1 MGKFW
6 LPLQIVR
13 FPHWKRSGKIC
24 LFSLVLLVVA
34 AGSIP
39 RSLGSSLR
47 ETVSVETLSAKSDKT
62 KEAFSPRQQRI
73 LADLATADV
82 VYLGETHTRAADH
95 KAQLAI
101 LKALHRQNPKVA
113 IAMEMFQLPYQDTLD
128 RYIRGEISENQLL
141 EQTEYKQRWGYE
153 WDYYA
158 PMLRYAREHQLP
170 AIALN
175 VPTETIRR
183 AATAGWSG
191 LTSQDKQWLP
201 PRSEIH
207 TDNQQY
213 RERLREIFDGM
224 HAEYNSSGNFEFFL
238 LAQVLWDETMAANIA
253 KFATQHPQ
261 YQVVVLAGSGHIA
274 NRYGIPNR
282 VARRMNTAD
291 FTHKSVLLSSQPG
304 KTAIS
309 DSGDSNNI
317 NSAIADYIWH
327 GVRAP
332 HQSTPSTSE

>member
-13 FPHWKRSGKIC
+13 FSHWKSSGKIC
-24 LFSLVLLVVA
+24 LFSLVLLVVT
-34 AGSIP
+34 AGGIP
-39 RSLGSSLR
+39 ISLGSSLR
-47 ETVSVETLSAKSDKT
+47 ETVSVETLSAKPDQTKKT
-62 KEAFSPRQQRI
+62 FSPRQQRI

-82 VYLGETHTRAADH
+82 VYLGETHTQAADH

-101 LKALHRQNPKVA
+101 FKALHRQNPKLA
-113 IAMEMFQLPYQDTLD
+113 IAMEMFQLPYQDALD

-141 EQTEYKQRWGYE
+141 EQTEYKQRWGYD

-158 PMLRYAREHQLP
+158 PILRYAREHQLP

-183 AATAGWSG
+183 AATGGWSG

-201 PRSEIH
+201 PRSEIQM
-207 TDNQQY
+207 DNPQY
-213 RERLREIFDGM
+213 RQRLREIFDGM
-224 HAEYNSSGNFEFFL
+224 HAEYNSSGNFEFFF
-238 LAQVLWDETMAANIA
+238 LAQILWDETMAANIA
-253 KFATQHPQ
+253 KFVTQHPE

-282 VARRMNTAD
+282 VARRMRTAD
-291 FTHKSVLLSSQPG
+291 FTHKSVLLSSPPG
-304 KTAIS
+304 NTAVS
-309 DSGDSNNI
+309 DSGDSNNM
-317 NSAIADYIWH
+317 NSAIADYIWQ
-327 GVRAP
+327 P
-332 HQSTPSTSE
+332 QSTPSTSE